1 MVEWSRMKS
10 WPSKSD
16 SNNVAMMHIRNWR
29 KVGFWRDLFL
39 YFWLF
44 SLVGHAIE
52 LAWALLGTLFTIK
65 SAGHFASI
73 PIFAIAAPYG
83 LGAVALLLFI
93 YPMVKRKK
101 LGLVSAYVVSVAIT
115 TVIEF
120 VSALLVVLV
129 LGSNPFWDYSDRL
142 LNLFG
147 FVCLG
152 NSLLFGIISV
162 VAIRW
167 LFPWTEKWRRVIGE
181 KYLNLAFLILFP
193 AYMIVQ
199 LFRFM

>member
-1 MVEWSRMKS
+1 
-10 WPSKSD
+10 
-16 SNNVAMMHIRNWR
+16 MMHIRNWR

-44 SLVGHAIE
+44 SLVGHVIE

-73 PIFAIAAPYG
+73 PVFAIAAPYG

-181 KYLNLAFLILFP
+181 KYLNLAFWILFP